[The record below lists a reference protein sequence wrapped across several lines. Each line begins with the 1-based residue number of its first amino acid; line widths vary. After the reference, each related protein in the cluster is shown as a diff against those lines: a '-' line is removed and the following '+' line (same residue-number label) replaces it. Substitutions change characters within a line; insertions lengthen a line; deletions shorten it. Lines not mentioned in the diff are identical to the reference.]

1 VFHVELRQRPHVA
14 RAFNLSAEEL
24 QRRFV
29 GPLRAGRT
37 IAHADREWTAAKTR
51 LTIYEGRELGPEEI
65 GLGRGW
71 GNVLRSGTDVTQR
84 MLNAAP
90 ARADR
95 PEEVD
100 RLKERLLG
108 RLSAGPIPLAEMVA
122 LAHDLPPGARA
133 SHRLGLAELAVWELL
148 HQGAAELQGPAG
160 VIERGEWERTLLSWA
175 AWSQATTSSIS
186 LARSAS
192 EANR

>member
-1 VFHVELRQRPHVA
+1 MFHVELRQRPHVA
-14 RAFNLSAEEL
+14 RAFNLPAEEL
-24 QRRFV
+24 QRQFV

-37 IAHADREWTAAKTR
+37 ISYADREWTAGKTR
-51 LTIYEGRELGPEEI
+51 LTIFEGRELGPEEI

-71 GNVLRSGTDVTQR
+71 GNARRHGTDVTAR
-84 MLNAAP
+84 MLSATP
-90 ARADR
+90 ARGER
-95 PEEVD
+95 PKEVD

-108 RLSAGPIPLAEMVA
+108 RLSAGPIPLAGVVA
-122 LAHDLPPGARA
+122 LADDLPPGARA

-148 HQGAAELQGPAG
+148 HQGAAELHGAAG
-160 VIERGEWERTLLSWA
+160 AIDSGEWERTLLGWA
-175 AWSQATTSSIS
+175 AWNQATTSSIR